1 METDLAA
8 AKQACR
14 EELVIARHSLT
25 DAERAE
31 QAFKLGQNIAAFLDA
46 KKIPDGATIAVY
58 NGLPEEL
65 SLVPTCALLY
75 AHGMRV
81 CYPCV
86 HTFDRMEFYALTPAQ
101 LDAGPEFL
109 TKPNRLFPE
118 ESCAE
123 YELVRPEEIGIMLIP
138 GLGFDRDRNRI
149 GYGAGCYDRYLA
161 RVPKSCMLVG
171 VCFDIQ
177 LMEEVPHGPTDQPLD
192 YIISPTVAY

>member
-1 METDLAA
+1 MASERALAKKA
-8 AKQACR
+8 IR
-14 EELVIARHSLT
+14 EELVIDRHSLT

-31 QAFKLGQNIAAFLDA
+31 QAFRLGQNIAAFLDA

-58 NGLPEEL
+58 NALPEEL

-75 AHGMRV
+75 AHNMKI

-101 LDAGPEFL
+101 IDAGPEFL
-109 TKPNRLFPE
+109 TKPNRLFTE

-123 YELVRPEEIGIMLIP
+123 YEHVKPDDIDLMIIP

-149 GYGAGCYDRYLA
+149 GYGAGCYDRYLK
-161 RVPKSCMLVG
+161 RIPDTCLRVG

-177 LMEEVPHGPTDQPLD
+177 LVEQLPVGPNDRPMD
-192 YIISPTVAY
+192 YIITPTVAY